1 MGGASTRPVADLDQ
15 ISIDLDGYRSLWIS
29 MDLDLDGSL
38 SRWIS
43 ISTSIST
50 SISPERLAALDDQV
64 VPDHV
69 VGRLARQV
77 HDGGLQVGDLAQLT
91 DWHVLYPPGLWVG
104 VGAGALVGVEV
115 GLGLVGMS
123 STHLG

>member
-43 ISTSIST
+43 TSIST
-50 SISPERLAALDDQV
+50 SISPERLAALDD
-64 VPDHV
+64 
-69 VGRLARQV
+69 
-77 HDGGLQVGDLAQLT
+77 
-91 DWHVLYPPGLWVG
+91 
-104 VGAGALVGVEV
+104 
-115 GLGLVGMS
+115 LG
-123 STHLG
+123 